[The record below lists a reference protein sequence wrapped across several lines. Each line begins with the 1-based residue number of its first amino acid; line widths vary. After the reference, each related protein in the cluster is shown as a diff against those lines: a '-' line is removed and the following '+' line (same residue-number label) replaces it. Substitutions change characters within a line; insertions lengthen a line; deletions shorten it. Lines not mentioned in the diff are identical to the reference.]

1 MLFYMEGLY
10 NNITVTEA
18 AALQKSLRDQVV
30 LQKPADFNMA
40 TVAGADISFNKYETT
55 VYADIIVLNFPALT
69 PFSYALVQTEVTFP
83 YVPGYLAFREIP
95 ALLKAWE
102 LLPQKP
108 DVLIADGHGIAHP
121 RRMGI
126 ATHFGVL
133 TGQTTI
139 GCAKKKLWGKYELP
153 PDERGA
159 HTHLYDKGEVIGAV
173 LRTRPNVKPVFVT
186 PGNGLSVDDSLA
198 IVQQCMGKYRIPE
211 PTRKAHELVNQ
222 FRKGILEA
230 GYHQL

>member
-1 MLFYMEGLY
+1 MEGLY
-10 NNITVTEA
+10 NNIIVTEA
-18 AALQKSLRDQVV
+18 AALQKSLREKVV
-30 LQKPADFNMA
+30 LQKSNDFNIT

-55 VYADIIVLNFPALT
+55 VYAGIIVLKFPSLM
-69 PFSYALVQTEVTFP
+69 PLSYALVQTEVTFP
-83 YVPGYLAFREIP
+83 YVPGYLAFREVP
-95 ALLKAWE
+95 ALLQAWE

-108 DVLIADGHGIAHP
+108 SVLIVDGHGIAHP

-159 HTHLYDKGEVIGAV
+159 HSYLYDKGEVIGSV
-173 LRTRPNVKPVFVT
+173 LCTRPKVKPVFVS
-186 PGNGLSVDDSLA
+186 PGNGLSVDDSLD
-198 IVQQCMGKYRIPE
+198 IIKQCMGKYRIPE
-211 PTRKAHELVNQ
+211 PTRKAHELVNN
-222 FRKGILEA
+222 FRTGRLQA